1 MTAACDDSGMPSR
14 DDSGSSHGDSGTSS
28 RGDSDTSLFGS
39 LLQQVGDVVV
49 VVLFLSGLTAVVGP
63 LDLLVSSL
71 GVALPHFSGLI
82 AAGIVGVGIVL
93 VRPLRLRLVVRVWVV
108 GLVTT
113 VVSTTLLVFFQ
124 LEGNTA
130 GIALTWALGV
140 ALGLVMAYP
149 PFWKRAEAR
158 LRVD

>member
-1 MTAACDDSGMPSR
+1 MAAARDDFGMPSR
-14 DDSGSSHGDSGTSS
+14 DESGSSP
-28 RGDSDTSLFGS
+28 FGS
-39 LLQQVGDVVV
+39 LLQQVGDIVVV
-49 VVLFLSGLTAVVGP
+49 ALFLFGLTAVVGP

-71 GVALPHFSGLI
+71 GVTLPHVSGLI
-82 AAGIVGVGIVL
+82 AAGIVGFGIVL
-93 VRPLRLRLVVRVWVV
+93 FRPLRLRLVVRVWVV

-124 LEGNTA
+124 LERSAA
-130 GIALTWALGV
+130 GIALAWAVGV